1 MKFLFWNIQKKSLI
15 NEIAELISE
24 SGCNVYAFA
33 ESSDETIEKVIT
45 LLINKYNIACSLYPT
60 PGCSKIKLVVI
71 GQVENISLLNQAQ
84 HYSLIKISGQSNEL
98 IVGFVH
104 FPSKLHHTLNQLR
117 RISELFRNQI
127 LVEEELHSISD
138 TVVIGDFNVDPFEMP
153 MVSFTGMA
161 ATNGIACSQRESVVC
176 DGEENRLFYNPMWT
190 LYSSH
195 RERPGSHKYIRT
207 GEDVV
212 SWHFLDQV
220 LIRPSLI
227 DRFKFESLALIK
239 ETQNYNYLNANQAPK
254 LSDHLPLM
262 CEIEF

>member
-1 MKFLFWNIQKKSLI
+1 MKFLFWNIQKKLLI
-15 NEIAELISE
+15 SEIAELISE
-24 SGCNVYAFA
+24 SECNIYAFA
-33 ESSDETIEKVIT
+33 ESSDEIIDKVIA
-45 LLINKYNIACSLYPT
+45 LLINKYNILCSSYPT
-60 PGCSKIKLVVI
+60 PGCDKIKIVVN
-71 GQVENISLLNQAQ
+71 GKVENISLLNQDK
-84 HYSLIKISGQSNEL
+84 HYSLIKISEKNNEL

-117 RISELFRNQI
+117 RISELLRNQI
-127 LVEEELHSISD
+127 LVEEELNSISD
-138 TVVIGDFNVDPFEMP
+138 TMVIGDFNVDPFEMP

-161 ATNGIACSQRESVVC
+161 ATNGITCSQRESVIC

-195 RERPGSHKYIRT
+195 KERPGSHRYIRT

-220 LIRPSLI
+220 LIRPTLI
-227 DRFKFESLALIK
+227 NRFKFESLILIK
-239 ETQNYNYLNANQAPK
+239 NTQNYNYLNTNQMPN

>member
-24 SGCNVYAFA
+24 SNCQIYAFA
-33 ESSDETIEKVIT
+33 ESSDEIIEETIK
-45 LLINKYNIACSLYPT
+45 LLIKQYNIACYLYPN
-60 PGCSKIKLVVI
+60 PGCEKIKIVI
-71 GQVENISLLNQAQ
+71 MGQVENITLLNQNT
-84 HYSLIKISGQSNEL
+84 HYSLIKISGQHNEL
-98 IVGFVH
+98 IVCFVH

-117 RISELFRNQI
+117 RISELLRNQI
-127 LVEEELHSISD
+127 LDEENSNGISD
-138 TVVIGDFNVDPFEMP
+138 TLVIGDFNVDPFEMP
-153 MVSFTGMA
+153 MISFTGMA
-161 ATNGIACSQRESVVC
+161 ATNGISCSQRESIVC

-195 RERPGSHKYIRT
+195 KERPGTHKYIRT

-220 LIRPSLI
+220 IIRPTLI
-227 DRFKFESLALIK
+227 DRFKFESLKLVK
-239 ETQNYNYLNANQAPK
+239 KTKNYNYLNINQVPK